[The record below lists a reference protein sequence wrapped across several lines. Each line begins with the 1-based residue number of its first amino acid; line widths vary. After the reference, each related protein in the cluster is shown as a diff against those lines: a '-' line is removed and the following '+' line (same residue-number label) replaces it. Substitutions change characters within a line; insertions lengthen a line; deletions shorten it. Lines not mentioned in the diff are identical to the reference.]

1 MKKFGTK
8 QVMPLLLAA
17 MAIVW
22 LVVGL
27 GEFGFWIEGTGP
39 SPAFVPT
46 IISVA
51 LLVMSVIQFIFSFKE
66 KPAKYHRDELMYI
79 GVIAALL
86 LAVYLIG
93 MLPAMTIFLFV
104 WMKFV
109 EKAPWSHT
117 LIVTV
122 GTMALLIGVFAIW
135 LQVRFPMGLILD
147 NLF

>member
-93 MLPAMTIFLFV
+93 M